1 MCVVFTDLDGTL
13 LDHDTYAIEPALA
26 ALAELRA
33 RSIPVIFTTS
43 KTRAETEM
51 WRLRAG
57 NTDPFVVE
65 NGGAIIDPP
74 EVIEFG
80 APYATLVAALHAAS
94 AESGCRVRGF
104 ADCTAEEIT
113 ASTALPLDQAR
124 LAMRREYD
132 EPFTILDSGR
142 QSALYAAIARRGF
155 RLISGGRFHHILGD
169 NDKADAVARLIER
182 YGRPRTIG
190 LGDSLND
197 VGFLRLVDHAI
208 VIPSLFAHQLLDAV
222 PGAVLASEPGP
233 RGWSRAALDAI
244 EQAGIQSNLS
254 EERQKRG

>member
-13 LDHDTYAIEPALA
+13 LDDDTYAIEPALA

-33 RSIPVIFTTS
+33 RAIPVIFTTS

-51 WRLRAG
+51 WRVRAG
-57 NTDPFVVE
+57 NSDPFIVE
-65 NGGAIIDPP
+65 NGGAIVDPP
-74 EVIEFG
+74 EVIELG
-80 APYATLVAALHAAS
+80 VPYATLVAALHEAS

-113 ASTALPLDQAR
+113 AATALPLDQAR

-132 EPFTILDSGR
+132 EPFTILDPAR
-142 QSALYAAIARRGF
+142 ESALFAAIARRGF
-155 RLISGGRFHHILGD
+155 RLTTGNRFHHILGN
-169 NDKADAVARLIER
+169 NDKADAAARLIER
-182 YGRPRTIG
+182 YGRPLTIG

-197 VGFLRLVDHAI
+197 IGFLRLVDYPI
-208 VIPSLFAHQLLDAV
+208 VMPSPFARQLLAV
-222 PGAVLASEPGP
+222 VPRAVLASESGP

-244 EQAGIQSNLS
+244 EQSGIQSNVS